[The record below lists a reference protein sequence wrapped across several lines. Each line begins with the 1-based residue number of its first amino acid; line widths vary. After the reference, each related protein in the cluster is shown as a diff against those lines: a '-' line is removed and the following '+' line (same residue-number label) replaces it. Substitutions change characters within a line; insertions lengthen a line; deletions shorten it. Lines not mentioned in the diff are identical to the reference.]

1 MKLSTHHMLSKS
13 SQYAI
18 RAVLYLSLNSNEERK
33 YSPKEIAKAIDIPA
47 PFLAKTL
54 QDLTRRSLISSI
66 KGRNGG
72 FYLSQENRHQTLISI
87 VDSIDGIDKF
97 QECILGLTVCSNEN
111 PCSLHNAISPLRKK
125 LVEELTFKTIN
136 DLSIEVVN
144 GTTHII

>member
-1 MKLSTHHMLSKS
+1 MLSKS

-33 YSPKEIAKAIDIPA
+33 YSPKEIANAMDIPA

-54 QDLTRRSLISSI
+54 QDLTRRNLISSV

-72 FYLSQENRHQTLISI
+72 FYLSQENRHHTLISI

-111 PCSLHNAISPLRKK
+111 PCSLHHAVAPLRKK
-125 LVEELTFKTIN
+125 LVEELTFKTID
-136 DLSIEVVN
+136 DLSKEVVN

>member
-1 MKLSTHHMLSKS
+1 MLSKS

-18 RAVLYLSLNSNEERK
+18 RAVLYLSLSSNEDRK
-33 YSPKEIAKAIDIPA
+33 YSPTEIAKAIGIPA

-54 QDLTRRSLISSI
+54 QELTKRNLISSV

-72 FYLSQENRHQTLISI
+72 FYLSQENRHQTLISL
-87 VDSIDGIDKF
+87 VDSIDGINKF

-111 PCSLHNAISPLRKK
+111 PCSLHHAISPLRKK
-125 LVEELTFKTIN
+125 MVEELTFKTID
-136 DLSIEVVN
+136 DLSKEIVN

>member
-1 MKLSTHHMLSKS
+1 MLSKS

-18 RAVLYLSLNSNEERK
+18 RSVLYLSLNSNVEKK

-54 QDLTRRSLISSI
+54 QELTKRNLISSI

-72 FYLSQENRHQTLISI
+72 FYLTEENKHHTLISI
-87 VDSIDGIDKF
+87 VDSIDGLSKF

-111 PCSLHNAISPLRKK
+111 PCSLHHAIAPLRKK
-125 LVEELTFKTIN
+125 MVEELTFKTID
-136 DLSIEVVN
+136 DLSKEIIN
-144 GTTHII
+144 GTTHIV